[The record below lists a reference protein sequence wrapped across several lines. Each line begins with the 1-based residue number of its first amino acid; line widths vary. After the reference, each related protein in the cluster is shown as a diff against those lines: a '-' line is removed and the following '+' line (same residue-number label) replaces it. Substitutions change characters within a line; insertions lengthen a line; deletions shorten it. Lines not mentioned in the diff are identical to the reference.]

1 MNASTSPSSGC
12 GSGSCQCATAAAAL
26 SAAPVASINGISLH
40 APGEQ
45 PEPQAL
51 QELAYTEL
59 LRQQA
64 VQAGL
69 LPRSTGLVTPVL
81 SDAER
86 TVLEDMVDAAVSRP
100 QPTDEECQRYYTA
113 NKAQF
118 VVGQAVHVRHIL
130 FAVTPG
136 VNVHALTVRAEKA
149 LIELLGKD
157 VAPDR
162 FATLAGELSNCPT
175 STQGGDLGWL
185 QPHDCAPELA
195 NELFHQTQQG
205 LGLGVHPRLIHTRF
219 GFHIIQVLGSRKG
232 KQAPYEEVRE
242 RIAAQLTLQSRAKAL
257 HQYMSLLVGQ
267 ALVEGVALERA
278 DSPLVQ

>member
-1 MNASTSPSSGC
+1 MNTSTSSSGGC
-12 GSGSCQCATAAAAL
+12 GSGNCQCATTAAQ
-26 SAAPVASINGISLH
+26 SAGPVPSINGIALH

-45 PEPQAL
+45 PDMQTL

-59 LRQQA
+59 RRQQA
-64 VQAGL
+64 VKTGL
-69 LPRSTGLVTPVL
+69 LQRSKGLSAPVL
-81 SDAER
+81 NDAER
-86 TVLEDMVDAAVSRP
+86 KVLEDMLDAAVTSP
-100 QPTDEECQRYYTA
+100 QPTEDECLRYYTA

-162 FATLAGELSNCPT
+162 FGALAAELSNCPT

-195 NELFHQTQQG
+195 NELFHQAQAG

-219 GFHIIQVLGSRKG
+219 GFHIIQVLATRKG

-267 ALVEGVALERA
+267 SLVEGVHLERA

>member
-1 MNASTSPSSGC
+1 MNTSTSQSGGC
-12 GSGSCQCATAAAAL
+12 GSGSCQCAAAAAQNL
-26 SAAPVASINGISLH
+26 APEASINGISLH
-40 APGEQ
+40 VPGEQ
-45 PEPQAL
+45 PDQQTL

-64 VQAGL
+64 VEAGL
-69 LPRSTGLVTPVL
+69 LPRSKGLSAPVL
-81 SDAER
+81 NDAER
-86 TVLEDMVDAAVSRP
+86 TVLEDMLDAAVTSP
-100 QPTDEECQRYYTA
+100 KPTEEECLRYYTA

-157 VAPDR
+157 AAPDR

-195 NELFHQTQQG
+195 NELFHQAQSG

-232 KQAPYEEVRE
+232 KLAPYVEVRE

-267 ALVEGVALERA
+267 ALVEGVTLDRA

>member
-1 MNASTSPSSGC
+1 MNTSTSSSGGC
-12 GSGSCQCATAAAAL
+12 GSGNCQCATTAAQ
-26 SAAPVASINGISLH
+26 SAGPVPSINGIALH

-45 PEPQAL
+45 PDVQTL

-64 VQAGL
+64 VKAGL
-69 LPRSTGLVTPVL
+69 LSRSKGLSAPVL
-81 SDAER
+81 NDAER
-86 TVLEDMVDAAVSRP
+86 KVLEDMLDTAVTSP
-100 QPTDEECQRYYTA
+100 QPTEDECLRYYTA

-267 ALVEGVALERA
+267 ALVEGVTLDRA

>member
-1 MNASTSPSSGC
+1 MNTSTSSSGGC
-12 GSGSCQCATAAAAL
+12 GSGHCQCATAAAQ
-26 SAAPVASINGISLH
+26 SAGPVPSINGIALH

-45 PEPQAL
+45 PDVQTL

-64 VQAGL
+64 VKAGL
-69 LPRSTGLVTPVL
+69 LPRSKGLSAPVL
-81 SDAER
+81 NDAER
-86 TVLEDMVDAAVSRP
+86 KVLEDMLDTAVTSP
-100 QPTDEECQRYYTA
+100 QPTEDECLRYYTA

-118 VVGQAVHVRHIL
+118 VVGQVVHVRHIL

-267 ALVEGVALERA
+267 ALVEGVTLDRA

>member
-1 MNASTSPSSGC
+1 M
-12 GSGSCQCATAAAAL
+12 
-26 SAAPVASINGISLH
+26 ASINGISLH

-45 PEPQAL
+45 PDPQTL

-64 VQAGL
+64 VKAGL
-69 LPRSTGLVTPVL
+69 LPRSKGLSAPVL
-81 SDAER
+81 NDAER
-86 TVLEDMVDAAVSRP
+86 KVLEDMLDAVVSSPRP
-100 QPTDEECQRYYTA
+100 AEDECQRYYSA

-118 VVGQAVHVRHIL
+118 LVGQAVHVRHIL

-157 VAPDR
+157 VAPER
-162 FATLAGELSNCPT
+162 FAALAAELSNCPT

-185 QPHDCAPELA
+185 QPQDCAPELA
-195 NELFHQTQQG
+195 NELFHQARSG

-219 GFHIIQVLGSRKG
+219 GFHIIQVLGHRKG
-232 KQAPYEEVRE
+232 RQMPYEAVRE
-242 RIAAQLTLQSRAKAL
+242 RIAAQLTLQSRAQAL
-257 HQYMSLLVGQ
+257 HQYMRLLAGQ

>member
-1 MNASTSPSSGC
+1 MNASTSSSGGC
-12 GSGSCQCATAAAAL
+12 GSGSCQCATAAAQ

-45 PEPQAL
+45 PDLLTL

-64 VQAGL
+64 VKAGL
-69 LPRSTGLVTPVL
+69 LPRSKGLSAPVL
-81 SDAER
+81 NDAER
-86 TVLEDMVDAAVSRP
+86 KVLEDMLDAAVTSP
-100 QPTDEECQRYYTA
+100 QPTEDECLRYYTA
-113 NKAQF
+113 NKGQF

-162 FATLAGELSNCPT
+162 FAALAAELSNCPT

-195 NELFHQTQQG
+195 NELFHQAQAG

-219 GFHIIQVLGSRKG
+219 GFHIIQVLATRKG

-267 ALVEGVALERA
+267 SLVEGVSLERA

>member
-1 MNASTSPSSGC
+1 MNASTSSSGGC
-12 GSGSCQCATAAAAL
+12 GSGSCQCATAAAQ

-45 PEPQAL
+45 PDVQTL

-64 VQAGL
+64 VKAGL
-69 LPRSTGLVTPVL
+69 LPRSKGLSAPVL
-81 SDAER
+81 NDAER
-86 TVLEDMVDAAVSRP
+86 KVLEDMLDTAVTSP
-100 QPTDEECQRYYTA
+100 QPTEDECLRYYTA

-267 ALVEGVALERA
+267 ALVEGVTLDRA

>member
-1 MNASTSPSSGC
+1 MNTSTSSSGGC
-12 GSGSCQCATAAAAL
+12 GSGNCQCATTAAQ
-26 SAAPVASINGISLH
+26 SAGPVPSINGIALH
-40 APGEQ
+40 APDEQ
-45 PEPQAL
+45 PDVQTL

-64 VQAGL
+64 VKTGL
-69 LPRSTGLVTPVL
+69 LQRSKGLSAPVL
-81 SDAER
+81 NDAER
-86 TVLEDMVDAAVSRP
+86 KVLEDMLDAAVTSP
-100 QPTDEECQRYYTA
+100 QPTEDECLRYYTA

-162 FATLAGELSNCPT
+162 FGALAAELSNCPT

-195 NELFHQTQQG
+195 NELFHQAQAG

-219 GFHIIQVLGSRKG
+219 GFHIIQVLATRKG

-267 ALVEGVALERA
+267 SLVEGVHLERA